1 MAQGVWEMNEG
12 LYVLH
17 PALGLFIRLY
27 ARLICC
33 PCMDQSCMQ
42 CKIDIEEMNASGLID
57 VAAKIN
63 PQIAKLKAA
72 GK

>member
-1 MAQGVWEMNEG
+1 
-12 LYVLH
+12 
-17 PALGLFIRLY
+17 
-27 ARLICC
+27 
-33 PCMDQSCMQ
+33 MDQSCMQ